1 MQQLLGYFIVWDQEG
16 AEQLVLM
23 SQEIR
28 KNAQNEVMGFRK
40 LFMLNTLDGE
50 EVQWLATEQVFCRRD
65 GTRLRKRSPCIA
77 AGDDVGQLRVYRNIF
92 AKRRAQN

>member
-1 MQQLLGYFIVWDQEG
+1 MQQLLGCFIVRDEEG

-28 KNAQNEVMGFRK
+28 KNVRNEVMGFRK

-50 EVQWLATEQVFCRRD
+50 EVRWLATEQVFCRRD
-65 GTRLRKRSPCIA
+65 GTRLRRRGPCIA
-77 AGDDVGQLRVYRNIF
+77 TEDDIGRLLAHRKIMSE
-92 AKRRAQN
+92 